1 MDSTA
6 GSIRNRK
13 WQEVS
18 TTKEVELSDS
28 SRSSAPSV
36 RAVERAM
43 DILLELSKYPRGVG
57 ITELARAVG
66 LSKATVY
73 RLLSTLADR
82 GFVERVPDT
91 DFYRLGLAVFDLGMA
106 VRNRMDLVREAR
118 PILKEVVERTRETV
132 HLGILDNGEVV
143 YVDKLEGPGAIQ
155 MLSRI
160 GRRVPVHCTAMGKV
174 LAADLP
180 AEELERI
187 ISSRGLKACTEN
199 TITEP
204 EVLKAHLREVARLG
218 FAVDR
223 VEHEHGVQCVAVPI
237 RDFTGRV
244 IGAFSISGSL
254 LTITE
259 ERLAELVPFLK
270 EAGGRISRRMGYREE
285 EVPAGIK

>member
-1 MDSTA
+1 MDSTI
-6 GSIRNRK
+6 GSIRGRK
-13 WQEVS
+13 SREIATTEVVGLSGSS
-18 TTKEVELSDS
+18 TPL
-28 SRSSAPSV
+28 APSV

-43 DILLELSKYPRGVG
+43 EILMGLSKHPQGVG
-57 ITELARAVG
+57 VTGLAREVG
-66 LSKATVY
+66 LSKATIY
-73 RLLSTLADR
+73 RLLNTLVTR
-82 GFVERVPDT
+82 GFVERVPGT
-91 DFYRLGLAVFDLGMA
+91 EFYRLGLTMFDLGMA
-106 VRNRMDLVREAR
+106 VRNRMDLVREAG

-180 AEELERI
+180 AVELERV
-187 ISSRGLKACTEN
+187 ISLRGLKACTEN
-199 TITEP
+199 TITDLEL
-204 EVLKAHLREVARLG
+204 LKAHLREVARQG

-223 VEHEHGVQCVAVPI
+223 VEHEYGVQCVAAPI

-244 IGAFSISGSL
+244 IGAFSISGSI

-259 ERLAELVPFLK
+259 ERLVEIIPFLK
-270 EAGGRISRRMGYREE
+270 EAGAKISRRMGYRERSG
-285 EVPAGIK
+285 AGRVG

>member
-1 MDSTA
+1 MNST
-6 GSIRNRK
+6 GSPA
-13 WQEVS
+13 S
-18 TTKEVELSDS
+18 PG
-28 SRSSAPSV
+28 PSVPFV

-43 DILLELSKYPRGVG
+43 DLLLELSRYPQGVG
-57 ITELARAVG
+57 VTELARAVG

-73 RLLSTLADR
+73 RLLSTLAGR
-82 GFVERVPDT
+82 GFAERVPGT

-132 HLGILDNGEVV
+132 HLGILDNDEVV

-180 AEELERI
+180 AVELERI
-187 ISSRGLKACTEN
+187 ISLRGLKACTEN
-199 TITEP
+199 TITDLEL
-204 EVLKAHLREVARLG
+204 LKAHLQEVARQG

-223 VEHEHGVQCVAVPI
+223 VEHEYGVQCVAIPI
-237 RDFTGRV
+237 LDFTGRV
-244 IGAFSISGSL
+244 IGAFSISGSI

-259 ERLAELVPFLK
+259 ERLAGLVPLLK
-270 EAGGRISRRMGYREE
+270 EAGGKISRRMGYREE
-285 EVPAGIK
+285 EVKPAVSDKMSGR